1 MHLYQAG
8 EFHDA
13 VTYIFVWRSSLG
25 RSRSRDRYRSVRPQ
39 CRSRIQRAD
48 GRRRR
53 REYPISR
60 AAPAGSRELVQRCN
74 RQPVKCGMR
83 LTVCRQVCR
92 WRVTGR
98 GTPAPTA
105 PTAARGSVRYM
116 HMHTCTCNIYPK
128 QCEKEAAKRQ
138 QGRSATG
145 QRGLASSSS
154 ASKPENKKTHSTPAA
169 RLARTRA
176 TWNAG
181 RGLNERGPT
190 AWMAAPN
197 MARAAGWICAQPI
210 FWRAHCASR

>member
-128 QCEKEAAKRQ
+128 QCEKEAASLHFCEKEAAKRQ

-145 QRGLASSSS
+145 QRREALPRHQAQASP
-154 ASKPENKKTHSTPAA
+154 KTKKHTALQP
-169 RLARTRA
+169 
-176 TWNAG
+176 
-181 RGLNERGPT
+181 RG
-190 AWMAAPN
+190 
-197 MARAAGWICAQPI
+197 
-210 FWRAHCASR
+210 